1 MRRLLLKL
9 FRRRGMAAD
18 IEAELA
24 FHREMAAAAGNPI
37 PLGNTGVIREKAFD
51 LWRFRF
57 VENLGR
63 DLVYALR
70 GLRKSPG
77 FVGTALLSLGLGIG
91 VNTTMFS
98 LAVEFLLSEPSVRD
112 AGSLVYIRKDGGS
125 HAELKELEQ
134 LRRSGLFAEVA
145 GEREMAYINFN
156 DGVETRRVFA
166 DQTTKNFFTALG
178 VPMAQGRG
186 WNESDGN
193 DVVVIHPAF
202 WRGRLGGDPGI
213 VGKAIRLD
221 GRSHTVLG
229 ILPDNF
235 RSLIGYG
242 YAPDVMVPAY
252 SEGMSFRIFARR
264 KAGMGFGEM
273 NAALP
278 ALRERLARE
287 FPGGEE
293 RDRGLKATPVSGVA
307 KLQVEREA
315 LTVAVFFGVLML
327 LVGLVLLIACVN
339 VAGLLLARAS
349 VRRQEIAIR
358 LALGASRGR
367 LLQQLLAESLLLSLA
382 GAGLGFGM
390 ALVAAKAA
398 AAIPLPLPFPVRLQ
412 VEPDWRV
419 VTYAAILAVVA
430 TVASGL
436 LPALQSVRES
446 LTAGMHRERKL
457 RLRRTLVVAQI
468 AVSFV
473 VLTTAAL
480 FLKNLVLASEAG
492 VGFDVKQT
500 VRAEV
505 NLPPAIYKDSRAVN
519 GYVNRALG
527 ELRAVPGVT
536 GAAAARIIP
545 FTDSTNYGVEL
556 VFSDNGETV
565 KGQFNWNAVTPS
577 FFGVMG
583 IPMVRGREFGEGDSG
598 GTKVVIVNEEF
609 VGRYLGNREAVGTT
623 FRWTKAKLPYQIV
636 GVVKGTKNNTIGEEA
651 KAQLYEPIAQR
662 TDDETRVQLVSRS
675 VLPPGG
681 MLGAVRTALRRVE
694 PGAGLEVQT
703 MFQAIGFAFLPSQV
717 GAALM
722 GSIGALGL
730 LLAVIGLYGVLAYS
744 VMRRT
749 REIGIRMAIGASPWD
764 ITRMVL
770 REFGGLVAA
779 GMGIGLVVALFVTR
793 PLAMFF
799 VAGLS
804 GTDAGSLGT
813 VVGVLGV
820 TGLLAAVGPVR
831 RALRVDPVECLRC
844 E

>member
-1 MRRLLLKL
+1 MRRLLLKM
-9 FRRRGMAAD
+9 FRRRRMAEE

-24 FHREMAAAAGNPI
+24 FHREMAEAAGNPI
-37 PLGNTGVIREKAFD
+37 PLGNTSVIKEKAFD
-51 LWRFRF
+51 LWRFQF
-57 VENLGR
+57 LENVGR

-77 FVGTALLSLGLGIG
+77 FVGTALLSLALGIG

-98 LAVEFLLSEPSVRD
+98 LAVEFLLSEPSVRE
-112 AGSLVYIRKDGGS
+112 AGSLVYIKKDGSS
-125 HAELKELEQ
+125 HAELKVVEQ
-134 LRRSGLFAEVA
+134 LRRSGVFEEVA
-145 GEREMAYINFN
+145 GETEMAFINFN
-156 DGVETRRVFA
+156 DGVETRRIFA
-166 DQTTKNFFTALG
+166 DLGTKNYFTVVG
-178 VPMAQGRG
+178 VSVAQGRG

-193 DVVVIHPAF
+193 DVAVIHPAF
-202 WRGRLGGDPGI
+202 WRSRLGADPAI
-213 VGKAIRLD
+213 VGKAIWLD
-221 GRSHTVLG
+221 GRPYTVLG

-235 RSLIGYG
+235 RSLMGYG
-242 YAPDVMVPAY
+242 YAPDVMVPSF

-278 ALRERLARE
+278 ALRERMASE
-287 FPGGEE
+287 FPSEEE
-293 RDRGLKATPVSGVA
+293 RERGLRATPVSGVA

-315 LTVAVFFGVLML
+315 MTVALFFGILLV

-382 GAGLGFGM
+382 GAGLGFGL
-390 ALVAAKAA
+390 ALVAARAA
-398 AAIPLPLPFPVRLQ
+398 AAIPLPLPFPIRLQ
-412 VEPDWRV
+412 VEPDCRV
-419 VTYAAILAVVA
+419 ATYAAVLAIVA

-436 LPALQSVRES
+436 LPAWQSVRES

-480 FLKNLVLASEAG
+480 FLKNLVMASEVG

-505 NLPPAIYKDSRAVN
+505 NLPPAVYKDSRAVN
-519 GYVNRALG
+519 GYVERALG
-527 ELRAVPGVT
+527 ALRAVPGVT

-545 FTDSTNYGVEL
+545 FTDSTNYGNEL
-556 VFSDNGETV
+556 TMVDTGEKV
-565 KGQFNWNAVTPS
+565 PSQFNWNAVTPG
-577 FFGVMG
+577 FFGVME
-583 IPMVRGREFGEGDSG
+583 IPVVRGREFVAQDNG
-598 GTKVVIVNEEF
+598 GARVVVVNEEF
-609 VGRYLGNREAVGTT
+609 VRRYLGKREAVGTA
-623 FRWTKAKLPYQIV
+623 FRWKKDGVPYQIV

-651 KAQLYEPIAQR
+651 KAQMYEPTAQR
-662 TDDETRVQLVSRS
+662 TDDETRVQLVTRS
-675 VLPPGG
+675 AVRPGG
-681 MLGAVRTALRRVE
+681 MLGAVRTALRGVE

-764 ITRMVL
+764 VTRLVL
-770 REFGGLVAA
+770 REFGGLVVA
-779 GMGIGLVVALFVTR
+779 GMGIGLVVTVLVTR

-813 VVGVLGV
+813 VVAVLGV